1 MFKQILNLFASPG
14 AKGAIEDTA
23 PTQYIFTDSALTGKK
38 KAVVAGELEQFTSVE
53 NITGYVDRV
62 KKDRLD
68 RWLDRVV
75 KASGSQLVFFFMIA
89 GLLIW
94 AFFGI
99 RYGQSDN
106 WAAIISDVQAIIS
119 YFFDSLLMRQQL
131 NGYERQVRISASLRS
146 RIQSQKRMLRQ
157 ILACKRY
164 KKPSFQEIEGS
175 RPAKFSLNLPS
186 ENWISRISNHVAL
199 FLGHFGTI
207 CMYWICIFIWLGFGH
222 YCGWSDRWQL
232 YINSGTSAL
241 MILIFTFLANIRER
255 HDEYVEKCMNSIFE
269 VDSDVELKLR
279 ILSGD
284 TQPNP
289 TVVVPAPHMGTLQRI
304 IFYYADVVGT
314 LVGIALLVIVLI
326 IWACIGPVMHWD
338 NNWWLFI
345 GTYAGL
351 IGLIDGFVLRNVQ
364 QQLHQYERLALEE
377 AKLEDTGLSD
387 EIGLPAPEKT
397 KIDYNSMNYRL
408 SDKMGIICAHEMTV
422 ILGIVLVVGLVI
434 GASAMR
440 WTLTGQLICNIP
452 PSIIESFFMMI
463 LITGH
468 NLSEAGWRAD
478 LHHMYLWRLRLFV
491 YVDQLTDEAGD
502 GNNTQEIKLSNKP

>member
-1 MFKQILNLFASPG
+1 MFKRIIVFLSSPG
-14 AKGAIEDTA
+14 AKGAIEDAA
-23 PTQYIFTDSALTGKK
+23 PTQYILSNSVASEEG
-38 KAVVAGELEQFTSVE
+38 KAVLSNEQEQVTPTR
-53 NITGYVDRV
+53 NITGYVDRA

-75 KASGSQLVFFFMIA
+75 KASGSQPIFFIMIS

-94 AFFGI
+94 AFLGI

-131 NGYERQVRISASLRS
+131 NGYERQVRISASLMS
-146 RIQSQKRMLRQ
+146 RVQSQKRMLRHV
-157 ILACKRY
+157 LASNRY
-164 KKPSFQEIEGS
+164 KKPSFPEIES
-175 RPAKFSLNLPS
+175 SQSDKFDLNLPP
-186 ENWISRISNHVAL
+186 EDWISRVSNLIAMV
-199 FLGHFGTI
+199 LGHSGTI
-207 CMYWICIFIWLGFGH
+207 CIYWICIFIWLGFGQ
-222 YCGWSDRWQL
+222 YCNWSDRWQL

-255 HDEYVEKCMNSIFE
+255 HDEYVEKCMNSIFK

-289 TVVVPAPHMGTLQRI
+289 IVVVPAPHLGTFQRI

-326 IWACIGPVMHWD
+326 VWACIGPVMHWD

-364 QQLHQYERLALEE
+364 HRLHQYERLALEE
-377 AKLEDTGLSD
+377 TKLEDAGLSD
-387 EIGLPAPEKT
+387 EIGVPVPEKT
-397 KIDYNSMNYRL
+397 KVDYSINYRL
-408 SDKMGIICAHEMTV
+408 SDKMGFICAHELTV
-422 ILGIVLVVGLVI
+422 ILGIMLVIGLVI

-468 NLSEAGWRAD
+468 NISEAGWRAN
-478 LHHMYLWRLRLFV
+478 LHHMYLWRLRLFGF
-491 YVDQLTDEAGD
+491 VDRLADEAGD
-502 GNNTQEIKLSNKP
+502 RSDIQEH

>member
-1 MFKQILNLFASPG
+1 MFKQIIDFFASPG
-14 AKGAIEDTA
+14 AKGAIEDAA
-23 PTQYIFTDSALTGKK
+23 PTQYILTDSTTSEEKK
-38 KAVVAGELEQFTSVE
+38 VIVVGELEQSTPVK
-53 NITGYVDRV
+53 NITGYVNQA

-68 RWLDRVV
+68 RWLDKVV
-75 KASGSQLVFFFMIA
+75 KASGSQPVFFVMIA

-99 RYGQSDN
+99 PYGQSDN

-157 ILACKRY
+157 ILANNRY
-164 KKPSFQEIEGS
+164 KKPSFEEIANS
-175 RPAKFSLNLPS
+175 HSAKFSLNLPS
-186 ENWISRISNHVAL
+186 ENWISRISNVIAV

-207 CMYWICIFIWLGFGH
+207 CMYWICIFIWLGFGQ
-222 YCGWSDRWQL
+222 YCDWSDRWQL

-255 HDEYVEKCMNSIFE
+255 HDEYVGKCMNSIFE

-289 TVVVPAPHMGTLQRI
+289 TVVVPAPRLNPLQRI

-314 LVGIALLVIVLI
+314 LVGIALLVVVLI
-326 IWACIGPVMHWD
+326 VWASIGPVMHWD

-364 QQLHQYERLALEE
+364 QRLHQYERLALEE
-377 AKLEDTGLSD
+377 ANLEDTGLSD

-397 KIDYNSMNYRL
+397 KINYNSINYRL
-408 SDKMGIICAHEMTV
+408 SDKMGIICAHEITV
-422 ILGIVLVVGLVI
+422 ILGIILVIGLII
-434 GASAMR
+434 GASAMK

-468 NLSEAGWRAD
+468 NLSEASWRAD
-478 LHHMYLWRLRLFV
+478 LHHMYLWRLRLSA
-491 YVDQLTDEAGD
+491 YVNRLTDEAEL
-502 GNNTQEIKLSNKP
+502 GNNIQES

>member
-1 MFKQILNLFASPG
+1 MFKQIIDFFASPG
-14 AKGAIEDTA
+14 AKGAIEDAA
-23 PTQYIFTDSALTGKK
+23 PTQYIFTDPVASEEKNSAVIGD
-38 KAVVAGELEQFTSVE
+38 AEQRIPVQ

-62 KKDRLD
+62 RKSRLD
-68 RWLDRVV
+68 RWLDKVV
-75 KASGSQLVFFFMIA
+75 KASGSQPIFFIMIA
-89 GLLIW
+89 GLLVW
-94 AFFGI
+94 AFLGI
-99 RYGQSDN
+99 PYGQSDN
-106 WAAIISDVQAIIS
+106 WAAVISDVQAIIS

-131 NGYERQVRISASLRS
+131 NGYERQVRISACLRS
-146 RIQSQKRMLRQ
+146 RAQSQKRMLRQ
-157 ILACKRY
+157 ILASDRY
-164 KKPSFQEIEGS
+164 NKPSFEEIES
-175 RPAKFSLNLPS
+175 SHSDKFGLDLPQES
-186 ENWISRISNHVAL
+186 SINRASNHTAVV
-199 FLGHFGTI
+199 LGHFGTI
-207 CMYWICIFIWLGFGH
+207 CVYWICIFIWLGFGQ
-222 YCGWSDRWQL
+222 YCNWSDRWQL

-255 HDEYVEKCMNSIFE
+255 HDEYIEKCMNSIFE

-279 ILSGD
+279 MLSGD
-284 TQPNP
+284 TEPNP
-289 TVVVPAPHMGTLQRI
+289 TVVVPAPPLGTFQRI

-314 LVGIALLVIVLI
+314 LVGVALLFLVLI
-326 IWACIGPVMHWD
+326 IWAGIGPVMQWS

-364 QQLHQYERLALEE
+364 QRLHQYERLALEE

-387 EIGLPAPEKT
+387 EIGVPAPERAKV
-397 KIDYNSMNYRL
+397 NYSSINYYL
-408 SDKMGIICAHEMTV
+408 SNKMGIICAHEITV
-422 ILGIVLVVGLVI
+422 VLGILLAIGLVI

-478 LHHMYLWRLRLFV
+478 LHHTYLWRLRLYGFV
-491 YVDQLTDEAGD
+491 GRLTDKTGGSSEH
-502 GNNTQEIKLSNKP
+502 

>member
-1 MFKQILNLFASPG
+1 MFKQIISCFASPG
-14 AKGAIEDTA
+14 TKGAIEDAA
-23 PTQYIFTDSALTGKK
+23 PTQYIFNDSTVPEEKQ
-38 KAVVAGELEQFTSVE
+38 VAGVGKLEQSTPIKNV
-53 NITGYVDRV
+53 TGYVDGA

-68 RWLDRVV
+68 RWLDKIV
-75 KASGSQLVFFFMIA
+75 KASGSQPVFFFMIA

-99 RYGQSDN
+99 RFGHSDN

-131 NGYERQVRISASLRS
+131 NGYEKQVRISASLRS
-146 RIQSQKRMLRQ
+146 RIHSQKRMLRQ
-157 ILACKRY
+157 VLASNRY
-164 KKPSFQEIEGS
+164 KRPSFQEIES
-175 RPAKFSLNLPS
+175 FHPAKFSLNLPS
-186 ENWISRISNHVAL
+186 ENWISRISNHIAV
-199 FLGHFGTI
+199 FLGHFGTVCI
-207 CMYWICIFIWLGFGH
+207 YWICIFIWLGFGH
-222 YCGWSDRWQL
+222 YCDWSDRWQL

-269 VDSDVELKLR
+269 VDSDIELKLR

-289 TVVVPAPHMGTLQRI
+289 TVVVPAPLFGTLQRI

-314 LVGIALLVIVLI
+314 FVGISLLVIVLI

-364 QQLHQYERLALEE
+364 QRLHQYERLALEE

-387 EIGLPAPEKT
+387 EIALLAPEKT
-397 KIDYNSMNYRL
+397 KINYSSINYRL
-408 SDKMGIICAHEMTV
+408 SDKMGIICAHEITV
-422 ILGIVLVVGLVI
+422 ILGIMLVIGLVI
-434 GASAMR
+434 GASAMK

-463 LITGH
+463 LITSH
-468 NLSEAGWRAD
+468 NLSEASWRAD

-491 YVDQLTDEAGD
+491 YVDQLTAEAGED
-502 GNNTQEIKLSNKP
+502 VIEES